1 MEKFLKYVVNEILK
15 EHDISNIHSLT
26 IIVPSERS
34 KWHLNSNLLN
44 VVRSFIL
51 PEIKTIQN
59 YFNSISNL
67 FPISNMEAKFIL
79 YNEAVKLD
87 SNINFKEFQ
96 SHSSNLLKSFNDIER
111 NLINHE
117 TLFNEL
123 NNITEIDQ
131 WSLNEKN
138 LSVNQQNFIF
148 QFKKTGQFFK
158 SFKKILIKKEKEHLD
173 Y

>member
-1 MEKFLKYVVNEILK
+1 
-15 EHDISNIHSLT
+15 
-26 IIVPSERS
+26 
-34 KWHLNSNLLN
+34 
-44 VVRSFIL
+44 
-51 PEIKTIQN
+51 
-59 YFNSISNL
+59 
-67 FPISNMEAKFIL
+67 MEAKFIL

-87 SNINFKEFQ
+87 SNINFKEFHSQ
-96 SHSSNLLKSFNDIER
+96 SKSLLKSFNDIER

-148 QFKKTGQFFK
+148 QFKKTGQLFYIIQK
-158 SFKKILIKKEKEHLD
+158 DINKKKKRNIR
-173 Y
+173 YY